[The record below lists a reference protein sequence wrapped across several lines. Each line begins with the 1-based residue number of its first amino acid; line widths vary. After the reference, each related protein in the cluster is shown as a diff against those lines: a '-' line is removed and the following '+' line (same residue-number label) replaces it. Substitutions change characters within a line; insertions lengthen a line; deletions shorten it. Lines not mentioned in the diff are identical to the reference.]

1 MCEYSRGMERAPDC
15 FAFGALKAEGKGDFL
30 ACLLACLLYL

>member
-1 MCEYSRGMERAPDC
+1 MESAPDR

-30 ACLLACLLYL
+30 AYLLALLITAR